1 MTRRTQIQALAAGV
15 LTASAAPAIEGKGP
29 MIQQM
34 LEFSLNEKRGIT
46 IFLAGQTIG
55 GGVVKLSADAVE
67 LRSKEYTRIIVRI
80 DAIQAIALL

>member
-1 MTRRTQIQALAAGV
+1 
-15 LTASAAPAIEGKGP
+15 

-80 DAIQAIALL
+80 DAIQAIAHL